1 MKPAGTEHE
10 VVQIGQVARHEK
22 APRSDRR
29 GCPFR
34 KFHPGWIRVVRQNH
48 RIIRIDVRDP
58 ALARN
63 VRRGLVQAVVPA

>member
-29 GCPFR
+29 GLSVPLV
-34 KFHPGWIRVVRQNH
+34 PAMDGSTIR
-48 RIIRIDVRDP
+48 
-58 ALARN
+58 
-63 VRRGLVQAVVPA
+63 RRGSVAWAGHLPYAHAPELLITWRRL

>member
-29 GCPFR
+29 GP
-34 KFHPGWIRVVRQNH
+34 K
-48 RIIRIDVRDP
+48 
-58 ALARN
+58 
-63 VRRGLVQAVVPA
+63 

>member
-29 GCPFR
+29 AP
-34 KFHPGWIRVVRQNH
+34 K
-48 RIIRIDVRDP
+48 
-58 ALARN
+58 
-63 VRRGLVQAVVPA
+63 